1 VLAVVGSGRYYWGMN
16 TTKKRIVLAI
26 TLLLVVPALVSAQS
40 DGMAAWVERT
50 GAHRIVGYTTLGV
63 ATTTAALGLFG
74 VTAVHPYAG
83 GLTAGLSVANVTLGL
98 IAYRD
103 RLSYFWPHAVLN
115 TIATTGFL
123 VNTFFLEGG
132 SPAHIGTGIGSL
144 ALMYGAY
151 GIILWLTG

>member
-1 VLAVVGSGRYYWGMN
+1 MLA
-16 TTKKRIVLAI
+16 L
-26 TLLLVVPALVSAQS
+26 TLLVLVPALATAQS
-40 DGMAAWVERT
+40 DGMAGWIQRT

-83 GLTAGLSVANVTLGL
+83 GLTAGLSVANVTMGL
-98 IAYRD
+98 IAYGD
-103 RLSYFWPHAVLN
+103 RLSSFWPHALLN
-115 TIATTGFL
+115 TVATTGFL
-123 VNTFFLEGG
+123 VNAFFLEGG

-151 GIILWLTG
+151 GLILWLTG